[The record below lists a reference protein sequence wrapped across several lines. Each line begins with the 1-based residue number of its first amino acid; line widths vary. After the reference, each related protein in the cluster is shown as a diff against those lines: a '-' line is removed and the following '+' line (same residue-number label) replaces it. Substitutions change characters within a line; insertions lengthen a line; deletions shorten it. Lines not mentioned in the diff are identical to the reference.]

1 MIRSKASRVALVV
14 LLSVLA
20 FSFLPDSVS
29 AAGLVPCGDASTPC
43 ALCHFIT
50 GIANIIT
57 RIRDVMF
64 FIGLAI
70 ITAMGIV
77 YIVSGGN
84 PKLIETAKNGIK
96 NTLIGIIF
104 ILFAWFIVNMVMFY
118 IFSAN
123 DDLGVGA
130 QLKGAN
136 GYEFSC
142 NATSRSGQMV
152 AGTGGTATGTPVTGT
167 PGTGS
172 GYYSCNQGSCP
183 ASSSIANAV
192 KSNTGGIEANFMMA
206 IIQGGEGCNKS
217 SSSAGACGYSQVTA
231 PGRRKV
237 CGLTGTDAET
247 CAALQNNIQLDINCG
262 AAMLKDFKRY
272 SICNANGLK
281 SLAGCYNAG
290 LTGSCGENNYCVRVM
305 NYYNSC

>member
-1 MIRSKASRVALVV
+1 MIRSKASRIAAVV

-20 FSFLPDSVS
+20 FSFLPDPVN

-43 ALCHFIT
+43 TLCHFIT

-70 ITAMGIV
+70 ITAMAIV

-84 PKLIETAKNGIK
+84 PKLIETAKGGIK

-130 QLKGAN
+130 QLKGTN

-142 NATSRSGQMV
+142 NATSRSGQTV
-152 AGTGGTATGTPVTGT
+152 TVPGATGTPVTGT
-167 PGTGS
+167 PGSGA
-172 GYYSCNQGSCP
+172 GYYSCNQGKCP
-183 ASSSIANAV
+183 ANSSIANAV

-217 SSSAGACGYSQVTA
+217 NSPKGACGYSQVMPA
-231 PGRRKV
+231 GRTKV

-262 AAMLKDFKRY
+262 AAMLKDFKKY
-272 SICNANGLK
+272 SVCKSNGLK
-281 SLAGCYNAG
+281 SLAACYNAG